1 MKPVRAL
8 ILLALAAPALSQPEA
23 EPYFALNSF
32 RTWGSNAKPSVSL
45 NAWGVDHVCLLGT
58 IGKDGPNISPK
69 GSMVV
74 FDDEHLAYW
83 ERSKRKALE
92 NVTNDARVVV
102 IYSDMKTWRDGGMT
116 SPALRFYGTAQV
128 HESGPVK
135 DAIFAKL
142 LTREQEHVG
151 ADTGVGVLIKLTRAE
166 DLRGNP
172 LE

>member
-1 MKPVRAL
+1 MPISQKVRDL
-8 ILLALAAPALSQPEA
+8 IA
-23 EPYFALNSF
+23 
-32 RTWGSNAKPSVSL
+32 

-58 IGKDGPNISPK
+58 VGKDGPNISPK
-69 GSMVV
+69 GSMIV

-92 NVTNDARVVV
+92 NVTHDPRVVV

-128 HESGPVK
+128 HASGPVK

-142 LTREQEHVG
+142 LAREQTHDG
-151 ADTGVGVLIKLTRAE
+151 ADTGVGVLIRLTRAE

-172 LE
+172 LG

>member
-1 MKPVRAL
+1 MPISQKIRDL
-8 ILLALAAPALSQPEA
+8 I
-23 EPYFALNSF
+23 
-32 RTWGSNAKPSVSL
+32 L

-69 GSMVV
+69 GSMIV
-74 FDDEHLAYW
+74 FDDDHLAYW

-92 NVTNDARVVV
+92 NVTQDARVVV
-102 IYSDMKTWRDGGMT
+102 IYSDMKTWREGGMK

-135 DAIFAKL
+135 DAIFARL
-142 LTREQEHVG
+142 LEREQKHDG